1 MLKALVHT
9 VSPRIQECELSY
21 VPRQPIDY
29 QRAVEQHEAYCA
41 LLAQCGAEVVTLTD
55 NAAYPDAHFVEDTA
69 VVFDEVAVLA
79 RPGVASRRGE
89 VAAIEAALSKYR
101 RVVRVEP
108 PATLEGGDVICLGNT
123 VFVGQTAR
131 TNRAG
136 LEALRKRLRRYDY
149 EVVPVEVRGCLH
161 LKSACT
167 PVSERSL
174 LVNPDWVDIAPFAE
188 FNVITIS
195 ENEPWA
201 GNAIRVNDTV
211 CLHAGFPETAALMR
225 ELGFQVETV
234 DISELLKA
242 EGGMSCLSLR
252 FEE

>member
-1 MLKALVHT
+1 M
-9 VSPRIQECELSY
+9 
-21 VPRQPIDY
+21 
-29 QRAVEQHEAYCA
+29 
-41 LLAQCGAEVVTLTD
+41 
-55 NAAYPDAHFVEDTA
+55 
-69 VVFDEVAVLA
+69 
-79 RPGVASRRGE
+79 
-89 VAAIEAALSKYR
+89 
-101 RVVRVEP
+101 
-108 PATLEGGDVICLGNT
+108 
-123 VFVGQTAR
+123 
-131 TNRAG
+131 
-136 LEALRKRLRRYDY
+136 
-149 EVVPVEVRGCLH
+149 
-161 LKSACT
+161 
-167 PVSERSL
+167 SERSL